1 MKKTTFVFAMLLMS
15 VSAVAQTFVST
26 VPGKR
31 NVLIE
36 EYTGVNCQYCPLGH
50 KATDQTLAAF
60 PGRAFA
66 INIHQGT
73 FASRFTTQWGNALA
87 GQASIDGYPSSSMN
101 RHAFDGGSIHIDPG
115 QAYSCAMQVME
126 MDAPVNV
133 AATVDI
139 DPVSRL
145 MVVKVEVFYTGNAAN
160 STNMLNVALI
170 QSNVL
175 GPQQGGSAWY
185 PENMVNGQ
193 YRHNHILRD
202 LLTGQWGEVLEQTT
216 AGSFYSKEYA
226 YVVPQRIGD
235 LDVANLDD
243 LSVLVFV
250 CEDHKEILNACE
262 AIRVGDKAYIAYG
275 NAGGEECSLA
285 WNPYVA
291 VVNSTDR
298 AISDLKFNVDGVQ
311 VVSNKT
317 IAPFCTDTV
326 RVVNYGIEGMPV
338 SHQVYSQTTNV
349 LFDSYSSNGS
359 TVTAGGAAVSISYG
373 NVELFTVEG
382 PLTLSIRYD
391 SYPTEVMFSLA
402 GLADC
407 RYYYQS
413 TGTSADANKTKEYI
427 LSPAT
432 AGVYRLKVFDTGGD
446 GLSGTVS
453 VKDAQDN
460 TLFSRNGSNLMVWD
474 DIYFNITNP
483 GSDGP
488 QGPVVG
494 IDELEMECGEWK
506 VWPNPMRDVLHI
518 EGEVQKAQIMDMSGR
533 LVVSTEG
540 NAVNVASL
548 PAGVY
553 FLRIVSAEGIGMKK
567 IVKQ

>member
-1 MKKTTFVFAMLLMS
+1 
-15 VSAVAQTFVST
+15 
-26 VPGKR
+26 
-31 NVLIE
+31 
-36 EYTGVNCQYCPLGH
+36 
-50 KATDQTLAAF
+50 
-60 PGRAFA
+60 
-66 INIHQGT
+66 
-73 FASRFTTQWGNALA
+73 
-87 GQASIDGYPSSSMN
+87 
-101 RHAFDGGSIHIDPG
+101 
-115 QAYSCAMQVME
+115 
-126 MDAPVNV
+126 
-133 AATVDI
+133 
-139 DPVSRL
+139 
-145 MVVKVEVFYTGNAAN
+145 
-160 STNMLNVALI
+160 
-170 QSNVL
+170 
-175 GPQQGGSAWY
+175 
-185 PENMVNGQ
+185 MVNGQ

-235 LDVANLDD
+235 LDVANLND

-298 AISDLKFNVDGVQ
+298 AISNLKFNVDGVQ

-326 RVVNYGIEGMPV
+326 RVANYSIEGMPV

-359 TVTAGGAAVSISYG
+359 TVTAGGAAVNISYG

-413 TGTSADANKTKEYI
+413 TGASADANKTKEYI

-432 AGVYRLKVFDTGGD
+432 AGIYRLKVFDTGGD

-453 VKDAQDN
+453 VKDAQGN

-540 NAVNVASL
+540 NALNVASL